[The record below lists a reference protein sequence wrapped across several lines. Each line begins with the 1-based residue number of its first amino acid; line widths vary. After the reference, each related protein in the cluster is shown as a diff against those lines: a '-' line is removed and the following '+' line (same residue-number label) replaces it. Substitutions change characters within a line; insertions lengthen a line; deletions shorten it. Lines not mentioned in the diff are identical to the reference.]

1 MSPQQARRRTG
12 SHPVPRWYPGRGTSF
27 VAPPAGV
34 FYSSRLRANIAWW
47 REARAP
53 RGILQTLAAGV
64 KLDFHTTPKPFKLSP
79 LLVADHDVPFALA
92 DLEKGDRLGAYGPL
106 LPGGED
112 FLCRSRVDTRPGSGK
127 QRTVLNF
134 RRINEYVK
142 KNTCRYENI
151 KDLPKIMQPGDYLL
165 SLDCAGAF
173 WHVPLHDSTAHF
185 LSFHFALP
193 EFMRDPSGELRRV
206 PLQLGGYW
214 VEASSTLGRYQVVER
229 TCRALPFGF
238 TNSPFVWTK
247 VVKVVSR
254 HMRRAGI
261 ACLWFLDDCLCALS
275 SRAKA
280 LQARD
285 FIEDMFRRS
294 GLTKAPDKGVWE
306 PTRTLPDHLGYEIS
320 TGSQRGSLKVPARR
334 CREICT
340 AAKNLLCRAANN
352 ARRVSTDLLRS
363 FVGKA
368 ASVTAACAQAR
379 FRLRSIHDVTELWL
393 AQSTLHRAALRDLE
407 WWTSFTY
414 DAPAN
419 GMPIWPAA
427 PTRAIF
433 TDASSTLGYGAV
445 LQAPHEA
452 RKAFGG
458 FWDLDERQQ
467 WHITLKELV
476 AVRKGIVNFA
486 EDLRGH
492 VVRLWEDNQAVVHII
507 RNRTSRSPQLMGE
520 LRLLMEVL
528 DELDIDLL
536 PRYIRSELNPAD
548 EFSRLTDRDA
558 WRLRTST
565 HRMLR
570 HKARRVLGTDLT
582 LDAFACHQT
591 KICTR
596 YASRLFDRHALGFDG
611 LALDWRQEVVWI
623 NPPWCLLGDIISKLQ
638 QEKPAAVLIVP
649 HWPTQVWWPQLL
661 RLGGSHFELPP
672 PKFCVEALHGRL
684 VEPFL
689 HAGLALRA
697 VVLQPGTKL

>member
-53 RGILQTLAAGV
+53 RGILQTLSAGV

-79 LLVADHDVPFALA
+79 LLVAEQDVPFALA

-142 KNTCRYENI
+142 KSTCRYENI

-458 FWDLDERQQ
+458 FWDLDERHQ

-520 LRLLMEVL
+520 LRLLMAVL
-528 DELDIDLL
+528 DELDIELL

-558 WRLRTST
+558 WRLRPST

>member
-142 KNTCRYENI
+142 KSTCRYENI

-340 AAKNLLCRAANN
+340 AATNLLCRAANN

-528 DELDIDLL
+528 DELDIELL

-558 WRLRTST
+558 WRLRPST

>member
-142 KNTCRYENI
+142 KSTCRYENI

-254 HMRRAGI
+254 HMRRVGI

-528 DELDIDLL
+528 DELDIELL

-558 WRLRTST
+558 WRLRPST

>member
-12 SHPVPRWYPGRGTSF
+12 PHPVPRWYPGRGTSF

-79 LLVADHDVPFALA
+79 LLVADHDVAFALA

-142 KNTCRYENI
+142 KSTCRYENI

-528 DELDIDLL
+528 DELDIELL

-558 WRLRTST
+558 WRLRPST

>member
-79 LLVADHDVPFALA
+79 LLVAEHDVPFALA

-142 KNTCRYENI
+142 KSTCRYENI

-520 LRLLMEVL
+520 LRLLMAVL
-528 DELDIDLL
+528 DELDIELL

-558 WRLRTST
+558 WRLRPST

>member
-1 MSPQQARRRTG
+1 
-12 SHPVPRWYPGRGTSF
+12 
-27 VAPPAGV
+27 
-34 FYSSRLRANIAWW
+34 
-47 REARAP
+47 
-53 RGILQTLAAGV
+53 
-64 KLDFHTTPKPFKLSP
+64 
-79 LLVADHDVPFALA
+79 
-92 DLEKGDRLGAYGPL
+92 
-106 LPGGED
+106 
-112 FLCRSRVDTRPGSGK
+112 
-127 QRTVLNF
+127 
-134 RRINEYVK
+134 
-142 KNTCRYENI
+142 
-151 KDLPKIMQPGDYLL
+151 
-165 SLDCAGAF
+165 
-173 WHVPLHDSTAHF
+173 
-185 LSFHFALP
+185 
-193 EFMRDPSGELRRV
+193 
-206 PLQLGGYW
+206 
-214 VEASSTLGRYQVVER
+214 
-229 TCRALPFGF
+229 
-238 TNSPFVWTK
+238 
-247 VVKVVSR
+247 
-254 HMRRAGI
+254 MRRAGI

-528 DELDIDLL
+528 DELDIELL

-558 WRLRTST
+558 WRLRPS
-565 HRMLR
+565 
-570 HKARRVLGTDLT
+570 TDLT

>member
-64 KLDFHTTPKPFKLSP
+64 KLEFHTTPKPFKLSP

-127 QRTVLNF
+127 KRTVLNF

-142 KNTCRYENI
+142 KSTCRYENI

-528 DELDIDLL
+528 DELDIELL

-558 WRLRTST
+558 WRLRPST

>member
-79 LLVADHDVPFALA
+79 LLVAEHDVPFALA

-142 KNTCRYENI
+142 KSTCRYENI

-238 TNSPFVWTK
+238 TNSPFIWTK
-247 VVKVVSR
+247 VVKVVIR

-528 DELDIDLL
+528 DELDIELL

-558 WRLRTST
+558 WRLRPST

>member
-142 KNTCRYENI
+142 KSTCRYENI

-528 DELDIDLL
+528 DELDIELL

>member
-1 MSPQQARRRTG
+1 MSPRQARRRAG
-12 SHPVPRWYPGRGTSF
+12 LHPVPRWYPGRGTHF

-34 FYSSRLRANIAWW
+34 FYSSRLRANLAWW
-47 REARAP
+47 KDARAP
-53 RGILQTLAAGV
+53 RGILQALAAGV
-64 KLDFHTTPKPFKLSP
+64 KLDFHTAPKPFKLSP
-79 LLVADHDVPFALA
+79 ILVAEADVPFALA

-142 KNTCRYENI
+142 KSTCRYENI
-151 KDLPKIMQPGDYLL
+151 KDLPKIMHPGDYML

-173 WHVPLHDSTAHF
+173 WHVPLHPSTAHF

-193 EFMRDPSGELRRV
+193 EFVPGPSGELQPV

-214 VEASSTLGRYQVVER
+214 VGAPGSLGRYQVVER

-238 TNSPFVWTK
+238 TNSPFIWTK

-275 SRAKA
+275 TRAQA

-320 TGSQRGSLKVPARR
+320 TAGPRGSLKVPARR
-334 CREICT
+334 CREIC
-340 AAKNLLCRAANN
+340 AAATNLLCRAAHN

-363 FVGKA
+363 FIGKA

-379 FRLRSIHDVTELWL
+379 FRLRNLHDVTELWL
-393 AQSTLHRAALRDLE
+393 AQSKLHRAALRDLE
-407 WWTSFTY
+407 WWAHFTY
-414 DAPAN
+414 AAPAN
-419 GMPIWPAA
+419 GLPIWPAS
-427 PTRAIF
+427 PTRAIY

-445 LQAPHEA
+445 LQAPLEA

-458 FWDLDERQQ
+458 FWELDERVQ

-476 AVRKGIVNFA
+476 AVRKGVVNFA
-486 EDLRGH
+486 DDLRGH

-507 RNRTSRSPQLMGE
+507 RNRTSRSPQLMDE
-520 LRLLMEVL
+520 LRKLMTVL
-528 DELDIDLL
+528 EDLDIELQ

-558 WRLRTST
+558 WRLRAST
-565 HRMLR
+565 HRMLS
-570 HKARRVLGTDLT
+570 HKARRLLGADFT

-591 KICTR
+591 KICPR

-623 NPPWCLLGDIISKLQ
+623 NPPWCLLGDIITKLH
-638 QEKPAAVLIVP
+638 QERPAAVLLVP
-649 HWPTQVWWPQLL
+649 HWPTQIWWPQLL
-661 RLGGSHFELPP
+661 QLGGYHLDLPP
-672 PKFCVEALHGRL
+672 PKYCVEALHGRL

-697 VVLQPGTKL
+697 VVLRPGTKP

>member
-142 KNTCRYENI
+142 KTTCRYENI

-528 DELDIDLL
+528 DELDIELL

-558 WRLRTST
+558 WRLRPST

>member
-142 KNTCRYENI
+142 KSTCRYENI

-193 EFMRDPSGELRRV
+193 EFMRDPSGELQRV

-528 DELDIDLL
+528 DELDIELL

-558 WRLRTST
+558 WRLRPST